1 MIISKFWAEGRVQHK
16 EKGRQ
21 VTVRRLGWSQ
31 SSEAEAQSNAD
42 TRAKE
47 ALQRILTGE
56 KLARLEKRVPYNGAE
71 GVPICEEVVAE
82 HGETIITR
90 NSYGARCLNTP
101 DVLFADIDFQTEPRE
116 SVSCALTLVLL
127 ICAAVGSWK
136 LGSLFWFIPL
146 GLGGVVA
153 GICLANGLHK
163 LYLKLNGGAENM
175 ANNRINSFIAAHPDW
190 RLRIYRTP
198 AGLRVLAAHRT
209 FAPNAPEVALLFNS
223 LKVDPVYV
231 KMCRRQQ
238 CFRARVSPK
247 PWRIGVATHMK
258 PNSGRWPPQPE
269 SMTARRAWIEA
280 YEQKSTGFAACR
292 FEREAGKGVMN
303 RDVDKVTALHDQ
315 LCCALS
321 GLPIA

>member
-1 MIISKFWAEGRVQHK
+1 MIIPKFWAEGRVQHK

-31 SSEAEAQSNAD
+31 SSEAEAQANAE
-42 TRAKE
+42 TRARE
-47 ALQRILTGE
+47 ALQRILSGE
-56 KLARLEKRVPYNGAE
+56 ELERSERRVPYNGAE

-101 DVLFADIDFQTEPRE
+101 NVLFADIDFE
-116 SVSCALTLVLL
+116 SDPGKATSCALTLALV
-127 ICAAVGSWK
+127 IGAAVASWK
-136 LGSLFWFIPL
+136 LGSVGWFIPL
-146 GLGGVVA
+146 GLAGVVG

-163 LYLKLNGGAENM
+163 LHLKLNGGAEKM
-175 ANNRINSFIAAHPDW
+175 ANDRINSFIAAHPDW
-190 RLRIYRTP
+190 RLRVYRTP
-198 AGLRVLAAHRT
+198 AGFRVLVTHRT
-209 FAPNAPEVALLFNS
+209 FAPDAPEVTTLFNW

-247 PWRIGVATHMK
+247 PWRIGVGSHMK
-258 PNSGRWPPQPE
+258 PRSGRWPPRPE
-269 SMTARRAWIEA
+269 TMDVRREWIEA
-280 YEQKSTGFAACR
+280 YEQKSTGFSACR
-292 FEREAGKGVMN
+292 FERETGKGIMN
-303 RDVDKVTALHDQ
+303 RDVDKVIALHDQ
-315 LCCALS
+315 MCRALT